1 MGNNDEAYKQS
12 SYYQN
17 LGIDKLQEQLS
28 GYQTDDATLRQQA
41 EAQYKPTYDAEL
53 QALQHQT
60 QQQIQGYNSQLA
72 GLGSAYDQQ
81 RQQTNDSYN
90 ESILSASNA
99 LTRRG
104 LGRSS
109 LVATQGA
116 YLENKRNQALS
127 QINADQ
133 TAAVN
138 AINEKIALLTD
149 QAAQSEKLLAGNY
162 ASQIEARMNEL
173 KQQNQTAATNLQL
186 QIAALQQEGYNAW
199 VAQQNADRDYQT
211 QQQQYADQLAQQQ
224 WQNQFNEQQYQSS
237 LDQWLKEFEAQQA
250 LQQQNQAN
258 ADREYELALR
268 EMQLAE
274 DQFAFEKEQAT
285 KKSSGGGSSDNG
297 GSYTP
302 TPTPDAQDSDNLL
315 DMLMGV
321 GGTIADTANNATNG
335 LLGKIAGAVAT
346 AAKPI
351 ATGALVNAAS
361 SVKNWATQ
369 QKKTEDDTT
378 LYRSRTPKSLQ

>member
-1 MGNNDEAYKQS
+1 M
-12 SYYQN
+12 
-17 LGIDKLQEQLS
+17 
-28 GYQTDDATLRQQA
+28 
-41 EAQYKPTYDAEL
+41 
-53 QALQHQT
+53 
-60 QQQIQGYNSQLA
+60 
-72 GLGSAYDQQ
+72 
-81 RQQTNDSYN
+81 
-90 ESILSASNA
+90 
-99 LTRRG
+99 
-104 LGRSS
+104 
-109 LVATQGA
+109 
-116 YLENKRNQALS
+116 
-127 QINADQ
+127 
-133 TAAVN
+133 
-138 AINEKIALLTD
+138 LTD